1 MTRATGEGA
10 ARVPAGTR
18 SAAPAGTRSALSIFP
33 LKLIQPSSFH
43 YSQAFFFVAID
54 MPKARSSPERR
65 REGSAAAPMDMA
77 ERGTRRM
84 ETFFPD
90 GQVCRVFPLHK
101 SSNNVIRSLPPRPKG
116 ARKGAHRGASSRF
129 PQPAGCVRHY
139 SGREEFRDNRQ
150 PPSAGA
156 PRRLLGLEAQDAE
169 AVNHP
174 CTTRSRG

>member
-1 MTRATGEGA
+1 MCKPMHGKGSLWRMRRASRSSSRRSEQ
-10 ARVPAGTR
+10 PER
-18 SAAPAGTRSALSIFP
+18 SAERASPFYQPRSRDHLP
-33 LKLIQPSSFH
+33 
-43 YSQAFFFVAID
+43 
-54 MPKARSSPERR
+54 
-65 REGSAAAPMDMA
+65 

-84 ETFFPD
+84 EIFFPD
-90 GQVCRVFPLHK
+90 GQVCRVFPYISHQ
-101 SSNNVIRSLPPRPKG
+101 NNVIDSKSSSAPSKG